1 MRQSA
6 ACSLTNY
13 NSRMKLAPSLFLGFS
28 LLSHAF
34 IAQDASKP
42 SAPSQPEPKSVT
54 VPVTLDHNRVV
65 IDVYLPLA
73 DGSTKRVRGWVD
85 TGNSDLWMSR
95 RVATLLG
102 LTVECG
108 EKTCSATGSLREIVI
123 GGMKVSFANLQQ
135 AKIMVKSDQAQDLM
149 IPGMS
154 AEINI
159 PSSVLRNYAIVVNF
173 PDREFTIGAPGS
185 LKFSGMSG
193 KIFVNPENGLVQVP
207 SKIDNKSYNL
217 GLDVG
222 ASISFLSQDV
232 FDKLAASHPQWPR
245 MTGAVGPANMWGT
258 NDEPQWKLLRLEHL
272 QYGPQFLSGAV
283 MISTPADASAFLE
296 KRAGIATAGLI
307 GANAL
312 LNYRIGI
319 DYVHKMAY
327 FEIGTTFK
335 APDFDVVGLIL
346 RPETDGRFTVIGVS
360 DFDGKP
366 SVPELQSG
374 DLLISVD
381 NIPAPGSTMGQ
392 VWSML
397 EGMPG
402 QERKL
407 TLERGG
413 KQFTVAA
420 KVRHFLGE
428 EAPED
433 KGKRERQN

>member
-1 MRQSA
+1 
-6 ACSLTNY
+6 
-13 NSRMKLAPSLFLGFS
+13 MKLARAPSLFLGFS
-28 LLSHAF
+28 LFSHAVM
-34 IAQDASKP
+34 AQDASKP
-42 SAPSQPEPKSVT
+42 SAPSQPQPKSVT
-54 VPVTLDHNRVV
+54 VPITLDHNRVV

-73 DGSTKRVRGWVD
+73 DGSNKRVRGWVD

-95 RVATLLG
+95 RVATLMG
-102 LTVECG
+102 LTVDCG
-108 EKTCSATGSLREIVI
+108 EKTCSATGSLHEVVI
-123 GGMKVSFANLQQ
+123 GGMNVSLASLKQ
-135 AKIMVKSDQAQDLM
+135 AKIMAKSDQAQDVM

-159 PSSVLRNYAIVVNF
+159 PSTILRNYAIVVNF

-185 LKFSGMSG
+185 VKFHGMSG
-193 KIFVNPENGLVQVP
+193 KIFVSPENGLVQVP

-222 ASISFLSQDV
+222 ASISFLSEDV

-258 NDEPQWKLLRLEHL
+258 NDEVQWKLLRLERL
-272 QYGPQFLSGAV
+272 QYGPQFLSGSV
-283 MISTPADASAFLE
+283 MVSTPPGASAFLE
-296 KRAGIATAGLI
+296 KRAGIATAGLL
-307 GANAL
+307 GSNAL
-312 LNYRIGI
+312 LNYRIAV
-319 DYVHKMAY
+319 DYAHKMAY

-346 RPETDGRFTVIGVS
+346 RPETDGRFTVIGVA

-366 SVPELQSG
+366 SAPEVQAG
-374 DLLISVD
+374 DRLIAVD

-392 VWSML
+392 VWSLL

-420 KVRHFLGE
+420 KVQHFLGG
-428 EAPED
+428 EAPER
-433 KGKRERQN
+433 KEKREKQD

>member
-1 MRQSA
+1 LQQTA

-13 NSRMKLAPSLFLGFS
+13 NSPMKLAPILFLGFS
-28 LLSHAF
+28 LFSHAV

-73 DGSTKRVRGWVD
+73 DGSNKRVRGWVD

-95 RVATLLG
+95 RVATLMG
-102 LTVECG
+102 LTVDCSQ
-108 EKTCSATGSLREIVI
+108 KTCSATGSLHEIVI
-123 GGMKVSFANLQQ
+123 GGVRISFANLKQ
-135 AKIMVKSDQAQDLM
+135 ARIMVKSDQAQDVM

-185 LKFSGMSG
+185 VKFNGMSG

-222 ASISFLSQDV
+222 ASISFLSRDV
-232 FDKLAASHPQWPR
+232 FDKLAASHPQWPH

-258 NDEPQWKLLRLEHL
+258 NDEPQWKLLRLERL
-272 QYGPQFLSGAV
+272 QYGPQFLSGAAMV
-283 MISTPADASAFLE
+283 STPPDASEFLE
-296 KRAGIATAGLI
+296 KRAGIATAGLL
-307 GANAL
+307 GSNAL

-319 DYVHKMAY
+319 DYAHKMAY

-335 APDFDVVGLIL
+335 ASDFDVVGLIL
-346 RPETDGRFTVIGVS
+346 RPETDGRFTVIGVA

-366 SVPELQSG
+366 SVPEVQSG

-381 NIPAPGSTMGQ
+381 KIPTPGSTMGQ

-413 KQFTVAA
+413 QQFTVAA
-420 KVRHFLGE
+420 KVQHFLGE
-428 EAPED
+428 EAPQD
-433 KGKRERQN
+433 KEKRERQN

>member
-1 MRQSA
+1 
-6 ACSLTNY
+6 
-13 NSRMKLAPSLFLGFS
+13 
-28 LLSHAF
+28 
-34 IAQDASKP
+34 
-42 SAPSQPEPKSVT
+42 

-73 DGSTKRVRGWVD
+73 EGSTKRVRGWVD

-95 RVATLLG
+95 RVATLMG
-102 LTVECG
+102 LTVDCG

-123 GGMKVSFANLQQ
+123 GGMKVSFANLKQ
-135 AKIMVKSDQAQDLM
+135 AKIMVKSDQAQDVM

-159 PSSVLRNYAIVVNF
+159 PSTILRNYAIVVNF
-173 PDREFTIGAPGS
+173 PDREFTIAVPGS
-185 LKFSGMSG
+185 AKFNGMSG

-232 FDKLAASHPQWPR
+232 FDKLVASHPQWPR
-245 MTGAVGPANMWGT
+245 MAGAVGPANMWGM
-258 NDEPQWKLLRLEHL
+258 NDEPQWKLLRLERL
-272 QYGPQFLSGAV
+272 QYGPQFLSGVAMV
-283 MISTPADASAFLE
+283 STPPDASASLE
-296 KRAGIATAGLI
+296 KRAGISTAGLL
-307 GANAL
+307 GSNAL
-312 LNYRIGI
+312 LNYRVGV
-319 DYVHKMAY
+319 DYAHKMAY
-327 FEIGTTFK
+327 FEIGSTFK
-335 APDFDVVGLIL
+335 APDFDVIGLTL
-346 RPETDGRFTVIGVS
+346 RPETDGRFTVIGVA

-366 SVPELQSG
+366 SVAEVQPG
-374 DLLISVD
+374 DQLISVD
-381 NIPAPGSTMGQ
+381 NIPVPGSTMGQ

-397 EGMPG
+397 EGMSG

-420 KVRHFLGE
+420 KVQHFLAE
-428 EAPED
+428 RPEED
-433 KGKRERQN
+433 KEGKRKTKLNN